1 MDVGLLVLAELDAV
15 LLQRRVHEPEE
26 LQRLWSIGETK
37 RGVSADFILILF
49 LRART
54 MWIESWHT
62 ERTNFS
68 MGATVGSTDGSA
80 MIMCANCGR

>member
-37 RGVSADFILILF
+37 RGVSAYFILILF

-54 MWIESWHT
+54 MWIESWQT